1 MPVDTDDAERWRTL
15 AAEALAVA
23 ETMTDPEAQRVML
36 FIAEGYRLL
45 AERAEARK
53 DQKN

>member
-1 MPVDTDDAERWRTL
+1 MPADMNDAERWRTL
-15 AAEALAVA
+15 AAEALAIA
-23 ETMTDPEAQRVML
+23 EMMTDPEARRVML

>member
-1 MPVDTDDAERWRTL
+1 MSADDHDAERWRKL
-15 AAEALAVA
+15 AAEARAIA

-36 FIAEGYRLL
+36 FIAERYRLL

>member
-23 ETMTDPEAQRVML
+23 ETMTDPEARRVML

-53 DQKN
+53 NQKN